1 MALMERVEGFFEAR
15 CRELEN
21 EVKTMQFVNAEM
33 SVKNDELSERVTQLA
48 NRQPAWPKGFKPQRR
63 FNTSK

>member
-1 MALMERVEGFFEAR
+1 MDRVEGFFEAR

-21 EVKTMQFVNAEM
+21 QVKGLQFENAEF
-33 SVKNDELSERVTQLA
+33 SVKSNELTERVSQLA
-48 NRQPAWPKGFKPQRR
+48 NRQPTWPKGYKPQRR

>member
-1 MALMERVEGFFEAR
+1 MEARVEAFFEAR

-21 EVKTMQFVNAEM
+21 EVKALTWNNAELDRGNM
-33 SVKNDELSERVTQLA
+33 ELSERVTQLS
-48 NRQPAWPKGFKPQRR
+48 NRQPTWPKGYKPQRR

>member
-1 MALMERVEGFFEAR
+1 MDRVEAFFEAR

-21 EVKTMQFVNAEM
+21 EVKAMQFVNAEM
-33 SVKNDELSERVTQLA
+33 SVKNDELSERVNQLA
-48 NRQPAWPKGFKPQRR
+48 NRQPTWPKGYKPQRR

>member
-1 MALMERVEGFFEAR
+1 MEARVEGFFEAR

-21 EVKTMQFVNAEM
+21 EVKAMQFVNAEM

-63 FNTSK
+63 FNTNK

>member
-21 EVKTMQFVNAEM
+21 EVKAMQFVNAEM

-63 FNTSK
+63 FNTNK

>member
-1 MALMERVEGFFEAR
+1 MDRVEAFFEAR

-21 EVKTMQFVNAEM
+21 EVKAMQFVNAEM

-63 FNTSK
+63 FNTNK

>member
-1 MALMERVEGFFEAR
+1 MERVEGFFEAR

-21 EVKTMQFVNAEM
+21 EVKAMQFVNAEM
-33 SVKNDELSERVTQLA
+33 SVKNDELSERVNQLA